1 MSLVFNIVLGRIAAY
16 ADLPAA
22 NDSLI
27 LVPFAATGLPSEAT
41 MRDYTTLAAVKAGA
55 TEQTNLGRKTLTNV
69 TTTVDQVNDRVP
81 LDADDVT
88 WPASSGAPVG
98 ALLICYKP
106 DTASADTA
114 IIPMTA
120 HFVTF
125 TPDGTDITLGI
136 SDFARSS
143 STA

>member
-1 MSLVFNIVLGRIAAY
+1 MSLVFNVALGRIAAY

-27 LVPFAATGLPSEAT
+27 LVPFASAGLPADTT
-41 MRDYTTLAAVKAGA
+41 MRDYATLAAVKAGA
-55 TEQTNLGRKTLTNV
+55 TEQTNLGRKSLANV
-69 TTTVDQVNDRVP
+69 TVTVDQVNDRVA

-106 DTASADTA
+106 DTSSADTA

-125 TPDGTDITLGI
+125 TPDGTDITLAI
-136 SDFARSS
+136 ADFARSS
-143 STA
+143 SAA